1 MPSTPFRK
9 ERSLDAR
16 AQLSLSTVVLGAAV
30 VRCASTAMLACN
42 VCGSLSNLSF
52 LAAFHLPTTSLRANL
67 RALNLLYYA
76 VLGDGRY
83 MSMINRRKVRSWRA
97 AEYIH
102 CVDCATCCSHG
113 SVHPCHLHY
122 KKAYQQLGYHSC
134 PQYVVS
140 HLS

>member
-1 MPSTPFRK
+1 MRLTAALSR
-9 ERSLDAR
+9 DAR

-76 VLGDGRY
+76 VRWDGRY

-97 AEYIH
+97 AEYIY
-102 CVDCATCCSHG
+102 CVGKYCIGNMLA
-113 SVHPCHLHY
+113 
-122 KKAYQQLGYHSC
+122 
-134 PQYVVS
+134 
-140 HLS
+140 